1 MKCTNHGYIHKCHK
15 GWEEI
20 FNPNQTQNLQRTSPR
35 PVLDSGNVYSDLT
48 GWWLEW
54 LEMPWLVVSASDDS
68 DPEHG
73 FPSFTSTG
81 TATLCGTTRLWVL
94 HKILLLGSHVSG
106 INFKHSSLKSKELE
120 SPRSPRCS
128 SPAWRRPG
136 PSGRL
141 GHGLLLGLPLVLV
154 TVVLEPDLH
163 LRIRTC
169 YFSANVGWLRF
180 QSCSGLFFGLPAKI
194 SELVM
199 VWLQRHR
206 YGHPRQDKGDGE
218 INLRHFLT
226 KKAIHFLQL
235 HLHRRQCPSKHGET
249 CHFLFKFS

>member
-1 MKCTNHGYIHKCHK
+1 MEQYAAHIT
-15 GWEEI
+15 
-20 FNPNQTQNLQRTSPR
+20 
-35 PVLDSGNVYSDLT
+35 
-48 GWWLEW
+48 
-54 LEMPWLVVSASDDS
+54 
-68 DPEHG
+68 
-73 FPSFTSTG
+73 
-81 TATLCGTTRLWVL
+81 
-94 HKILLLGSHVSG
+94 
-106 INFKHSSLKSKELE
+106 SLKLKELE
-120 SPRSPRCS
+120 SPRCS

>member
-1 MKCTNHGYIHKCHK
+1 M
-15 GWEEI
+15 
-20 FNPNQTQNLQRTSPR
+20 
-35 PVLDSGNVYSDLT
+35 
-48 GWWLEW
+48 
-54 LEMPWLVVSASDDS
+54 
-68 DPEHG
+68 
-73 FPSFTSTG
+73 
-81 TATLCGTTRLWVL
+81 
-94 HKILLLGSHVSG
+94 LGSQVSG
-106 INFKHSSLKSKELE
+106 INLKHSSLKSKELE